1 MESMKIFNNCL
12 LTVILFSI
20 LQHVQINC
28 QVTDKSS
35 GQAFSFR
42 EKLYLTSDRDIYIS
56 GEKVLLKIFKTNCSD
71 STPTDFSKVVYLELL
86 DKLNNPVVQVK
97 ISADGTSG
105 SASVSLPDTLSSGNY
120 LLRAYT
126 AWMQN
131 FPEDLFAYR
140 VISVINPFKELSN
153 ITASTA
159 YPDPE
164 NTTAHNESEET
175 LLSIPVGNSPE
186 IQVRLNKDIYG
197 QREKVILDLSV
208 AHPEGKTVQADL
220 SVSVIKSFLSDND
233 LNNLIMNSGYE
244 SKNLDLS
251 GYPGHLPEPEG
262 VLIQGE
268 IFNKATNEALKETD
282 ISLSIVGKKAR
293 CQFMKTNSE
302 GGFIFVMK
310 DLSGTVEIVIQP
322 LDPESSGSYVEL
334 KNPFCETYKSFAVPS
349 LRIDSACAGLINN
362 AVIAMQ
368 VNRIYESEIPE
379 KQADT
384 ISELYNFFGNPVRT
398 VRTADYIELTD
409 IREVVKEIIPEVT
422 IFRKDRQPSLK
433 VISSNPYQIFS
444 NKALV
449 LLDGVPVSDIE
460 KLLSISARE
469 LERVEIIN
477 SRYFYADYVLEGIIS
492 FITKKGDL
500 SSPEEDN
507 SFFRQVFEGC
517 SEKEEFRSPV
527 YVSDSA
533 LMSRIPDFRNTLFWK
548 PYVTVTEAKPAK
560 IEFYTSDEAAE
571 YIIVT
576 TGFTSQGKRIKSKI
590 PLIVK

>member
-1 MESMKIFNNCL
+1 M
-12 LTVILFSI
+12 LFSI
-20 LQHVQINC
+20 LQHGQINC
-28 QVTDKSS
+28 QVKDKSS
-35 GQAFSFR
+35 GQAYSFR
-42 EKLYLTSDRDIYIS
+42 EKLYLISDRDIYIS
-56 GEKVLLKIFKTNCSD
+56 GEKVLLKIFKINGSD
-71 STPTDFSKVVYLELL
+71 LTPTGFSKVVYLELL
-86 DKLNNPVVQVK
+86 DKQNNPVVQVK

-120 LLRAYT
+120 LIRAYT

-140 VISVINPFKELSN
+140 LISVINPFKELIN

-159 YPDPE
+159 DPDPE
-164 NTTAHNESEET
+164 NTTARHESEINI
-175 LLSIPVGNSPE
+175 LSIPEGNSPE

-197 QREKVILDLSV
+197 QREKVRLDLSV

-220 SVSVIKSFLSDND
+220 SVSVFKSFLSDND
-233 LNNLIMNSGYE
+233 LNSLTVNSGNE
-244 SKNLDLS
+244 SQTLDLS
-251 GYPGHLPEPEG
+251 GDPGHLPEPEG
-262 VLIQGE
+262 VLIQGK
-268 IFNKATNEALKETD
+268 IFNKATNEPLKETD

-302 GGFIFVMK
+302 GGFIFVLK
-310 DLSGTVEIVIQP
+310 DLSETEEIVIQP
-322 LDPESSGSYVEL
+322 LDPEPSGSYVEL
-334 KNPFCETYKSFAVPS
+334 KRPFCETYKSFALPS
-349 LRIDSACAGLINN
+349 LSIDSASAGLINN

-368 VNRIYESEIPE
+368 VNRIYESENAE
-379 KQADT
+379 KLTDT
-384 ISELYNFFGNPVRT
+384 ISELHNFFGNPVRT

-409 IREVVKEIIPEVT
+409 IREVVKEIIPEVA
-422 IFRKDRQPSLK
+422 IFRKDRQPALK

-449 LLDGVPVSDIE
+449 LLDGVPVADIE

-517 SEKEEFRSPV
+517 LEKEESRSPV
-527 YVSDSA
+527 YDSDSA
-533 LMSRIPDFRNTLFWK
+533 LKSRIPDFRNTLFWK
-548 PYVTVTEAKPAK
+548 PDVLVSESSPEE

-571 YIIVT
+571 YIIVAE
-576 TGFTSQGKRIKSKI
+576 GFTSEGKRIKSTI
-590 PLIVK
+590 SFIVR